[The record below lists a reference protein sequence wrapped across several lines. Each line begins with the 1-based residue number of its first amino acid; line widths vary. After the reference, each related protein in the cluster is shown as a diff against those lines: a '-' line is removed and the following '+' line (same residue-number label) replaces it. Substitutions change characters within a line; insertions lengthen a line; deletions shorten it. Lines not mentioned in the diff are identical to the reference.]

1 MSNIGDLTSKVAIVT
16 GSSSGFGRA
25 IALAYA
31 RAGALVVC
39 ADKTPDPP
47 PTPLLQNS
55 VKDEDLTTP
64 THDLINAEFA
74 SSSKDN
80 GVPKA
85 IYSKTDVTQEETIK
99 ATVAAAVEKYGRLDI
114 LVNNAGLSNPFPFL
128 HSSSS
133 SHSPLLRFLPS
144 PTLNYQKTKL
154 TKHVRFPPSGVVS
167 NTQSKHYQETG
178 SFARC
183 HEDTLDNL
191 DRDWS
196 VNVRGVWLF
205 CHHALK
211 QMLSQAPPADST
223 STSSGSGGGADR
235 GWIVNIASVAS
246 LVGLPGYTTYAST
259 KGAVL
264 QMTRCLG
271 LEYAPDRVHVN
282 CICPG
287 FAETGILEPMKA
299 VSGEKA
305 LGDLLVSRTPWGRTG
320 RAREIADMAV
330 FLAGPGASWSTGQ
343 PFVVDGGYTAQ

>member
-1 MSNIGDLTSKVAIVT
+1 M
-16 GSSSGFGRA
+16 
-25 IALAYA
+25 
-31 RAGALVVC
+31 
-39 ADKTPDPP
+39 
-47 PTPLLQNS
+47 
-55 VKDEDLTTP
+55 
-64 THDLINAEFA
+64 
-74 SSSKDN
+74 
-80 GVPKA
+80 
-85 IYSKTDVTQEETIK
+85 
-99 ATVAAAVEKYGRLDI
+99 
-114 LVNNAGLSNPFPFL
+114 
-128 HSSSS
+128 
-133 SHSPLLRFLPS
+133 
-144 PTLNYQKTKL
+144 
-154 TKHVRFPPSGVVS
+154 FPPGVVS

-178 SFARC
+178 TFARC

-211 QMLSQAPPADST
+211 QMLSQAPPAD
-223 STSSGSGGGADR
+223 TSSNTSPGGPDR